1 MNNTNSSV
9 CYILMYILLV
19 YCLNKYVL
27 FKQKQSGIKHI
38 ALQHLFTKNVL
49 SNFS

>member
-19 YCLNKYVL
+19 CLSKYVL
-27 FKQKQSGIKHI
+27 FKQKQSDIKHI